1 MKREG
6 TSKGDH
12 VLESM
17 SYVDMDLVNA
27 AEEDRLRP
35 PLDRKRWPRRIL
47 SRVAMAMVTMA
58 VVVGLVSTMKE
69 QMQWDTPE
77 WNSGGAFVNYADLI
91 CYEGQLYFV
100 TEAPEKDAVGE
111 RVGKI
116 GASWIRHPEPDPDG
130 KISATHLPK
139 NAPVHVWEGYSSA
152 QRLCAQ
158 RENGEWA
165 YYVWECDWAEEQANR
180 EPLDIKVV
188 TPEAAVEDTVYYLG
202 ATYTRYLGPEIL
214 GGSHV
219 GIKKYGMVEADPSP
233 GQGRHPVG
241 TPVYEWSGHDPWYRI
256 AVRSAEGGNYY
267 YERWTEEELAGL
279 TMKEY
284 LPLDEQ
290 VTAISLRKRGG
301 TLVGMITDPQ
311 AIRAILSSL
320 REEAGLSHV
329 TYERVMDQMDGRYM
343 DLVLTDGS
351 TVRFMLYDS
360 QFGYSMREF
369 SLPAGFLEEVH
380 DYEIYEI
387 DEGLGSVHYGS
398 PLIAEW
404 ARPSV
409 RKVEQWVDGQEVYT
423 MGSVWLDG
431 ERLCMGHGGC
441 YGPLRDQG
449 YTVLAEDVAGD
460 LRMEDMEI
468 WYRTA
473 EGQVAYLYFWYP
485 HGFNRFYEDLDAG
498 VDLSPYIQEHRILYD
513 GPVVKLQVRDGVVW
527 TLDEEGVLRKE
538 TEIIATEVTC
548 FVLDASGTIYGTTD
562 GLYRL
567 EEQTGQCLRLVDG
580 EITAVT
586 SGGMIVYYATA
597 EDQIQS
603 IWVDGTHH
611 RDICAMDVRELHYI
625 NMAWGN
631 GFSTGMIR
639 YEDCLILIDSQGRAW
654 LQRQQREHV
663 LIGENIQT
671 MQYLDEFVVQVQYTD
686 GAQENINLLNYLK
699 IH

>member
-1 MKREG
+1 MKREEA
-6 TSKGDH
+6 SKGDRM
-12 VLESM
+12 LESM
-17 SYVDMDLVNA
+17 SYIDMDLVNA
-27 AEEDRLRP
+27 TEEDRRP
-35 PLDRKRWPRRIL
+35 SLDRKRWPQRIL
-47 SRVAMAMVTMA
+47 NRVAVAMVTMA

-69 QMQWDTPE
+69 QMQWDTPG

-139 NAPVHVWEGYSSA
+139 NAPVHVWDGYSPA

-158 RENGEWA
+158 RENGEWV
-165 YYVWECDWAEEQANR
+165 YYVWECDWTEEQANR
-180 EPLDIKVV
+180 DPLDIQVV
-188 TPEAAVEDTVYYLG
+188 TPEVAVEDTVYYLG

-214 GGSHV
+214 GGSRV
-219 GIKKYGMVEADPSP
+219 GIKKYGTVEVDPSL

-256 AVRSAEGGNYY
+256 VVCSAEGGNYY
-267 YERWTEEELAGL
+267 YERWTEEELAQL
-279 TMKEY
+279 TMQEY

-301 TLVGMITDPQ
+301 TLVGLITDPQ
-311 AIRAILSSL
+311 AIRAILRPL
-320 REEAGLSHV
+320 REEAELSDV

-360 QFGYSMREF
+360 EFGYSIREF
-369 SLPAGFLEEVH
+369 SLPAGFFAQLH
-380 DYEIYEI
+380 AYEIYDI
-387 DEGLGSVHYGS
+387 DERLGSVHYSS
-398 PLIAEW
+398 PLITEW
-404 ARPSV
+404 ARPRV

-431 ERLCMGHGGC
+431 GCLCMGHGGC
-441 YGPLRDQG
+441 YGPLRDQS
-449 YTVLAEDVAGD
+449 YTILAEDVAGD

-468 WYRTA
+468 WYRTVG
-473 EGQVAYLYFWYP
+473 GQVAYLYFWYP
-485 HGFNRFYEDLDAG
+485 YGSNRFYEELDAG
-498 VDLSPYIQEHRILYD
+498 VDFSPYIQEQRILYD

-527 TLDEEGVLRKE
+527 TLDAEGVLRKE
-538 TEIIATEVTC
+538 TETIATEVTC
-548 FVLDASGTIYGTTD
+548 FVLDALGVVYGTAD

-567 EEQTGQCLRLVDG
+567 EEGTGQCLRLSDG

-586 SGGMIVYYATA
+586 AGGMIVYYATS
-597 EDQIQS
+597 EGNVQS
-603 IWVDGTHH
+603 VWVDGTHGQE
-611 RDICAMDVRELHYI
+611 ICAMDVREMYYVNI
-625 NMAWGN
+625 AWGN
-631 GFSTGMIR
+631 GFSTAMIS
-639 YEDCLILIDSQGRAW
+639 YEDSLLLIDSQNQAW
-654 LQRQQREHV
+654 FQRQPGYCV
-663 LIGENIQT
+663 LVGENIQT
-671 MQYLDEFVVQVQYTD
+671 MQYLDEFVVRVQYVD
-686 GAQENINLLNYLK
+686 GTQENINLLNFLG
-699 IH
+699 